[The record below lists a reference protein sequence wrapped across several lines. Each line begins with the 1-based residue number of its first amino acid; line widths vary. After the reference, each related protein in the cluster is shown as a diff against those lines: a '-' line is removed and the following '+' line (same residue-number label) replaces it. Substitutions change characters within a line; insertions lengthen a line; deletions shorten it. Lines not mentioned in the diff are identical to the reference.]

1 MRPRIVVA
9 GSMAQRPGYGGHAW
23 VFLQYL
29 LGFRRLGHDVL
40 FVDRLEPEMC
50 VDEDGRR
57 CPVERSVNLRYLL
70 DVLREVDLER
80 SFALLHDRGRRVV
93 GMSRAELLE
102 RSRTSSMLLNVMGFL
117 DDEEV
122 LGQAPCRVL
131 LDIDPGFGQM
141 WQDLGLHELFQGHD
155 RYVTIGEN
163 IGRPDCTIPT
173 CGLDWVTTPQPVVL
187 EWWPAQ
193 PPEGRRFTSIASWR
207 GPFAPVEYEGSTY
220 GLRVHE
226 FRRFLSL
233 PGLTG
238 REFEVALDIHEADQA
253 DAEALRD
260 AGWQLT
266 EPASVAGTPST
277 YRRFVQG
284 SGAEFMVAKNMY
296 VRSRSGWVSDRSIC
310 YLASGR
316 PVLAQDTGLADRYP
330 LGEGLVTYTTLNEAA
345 AGVEEICGNQR
356 RHARAAR
363 DLAEEYF
370 DSDKVLRR
378 LLSQVGVA

>member
-1 MRPRIVVA
+1 MVA

-50 VDEDGRR
+50 VDESGQQ
-57 CPVERSVNLRYLL
+57 CSPERSVNLRYLV
-70 DVLREVDLER
+70 DVLREFDLEG
-80 SFALLHDRGRRVV
+80 SFALLYDRGRRVV

-102 RSRTSSMLLNVMGFL
+102 RTRTSTMLLNVMGYL
-117 DDEEV
+117 DDPEV

-141 WQDLGLHELFQGHD
+141 WQDLGLHALFQGHD

-173 CGLDWVTTPQPVVL
+173 CGLDWITTPQPVVL
-187 EWWPAQ
+187 DRWPAQ
-193 PPEGRRFTSIASWR
+193 PSGRGRFTTIASWR
-207 GPFAPVEYEGSTY
+207 GPFAPVEYDGSTY

-226 FRRFLSL
+226 FRRFLGL
-233 PGLTG
+233 PGLAG
-238 REFEVALDIHEADQA
+238 REFEVALDIHEADRA
-253 DAEALRD
+253 DVEALRN

-266 EPASVAGTPST
+266 DPTSVAGTPSA
-277 YRRFVQG
+277 YRRYVQA

-316 PVLAQDTGLADRYP
+316 PALAQDTGLADRYP
-330 LGEGLVTYTTLNEAA
+330 LGAGLVTYTTLEEAA
-345 AGVEEICGNQR
+345 AGVEEICGNRR

-363 DLAEEYF
+363 DLAEEHF
-370 DSDKVLRR
+370 DSDKVLSR
-378 LLSQVGVA
+378 LLSRVGAA